1 MKPKIRQRHQYAF
14 IFPIQTRW
22 ADNDL
27 YGHVNNVTYYSYFD
41 TAANALLIQKAGF
54 DIHHSPIIGLVVSSS
69 CNFMQELSY
78 PEIIEVGVAI
88 EKIGNSSLIYD
99 LAIFKQGQD
108 HASAQGN
115 FVHVFVERTH
125 KKSTPIPSE
134 MRDALVH
141 YLIDLNHAE

>member
-99 LAIFKQGQD
+99 VAIFKQGQD

-115 FVHVFVERTH
+115 FVHVFVERAH

-141 YLIDLNHAE
+141 YLIDLNHEE